1 MTHKSWKL
9 AGGAVGVLCLVFVC
23 LWGVVSSQ
31 SFMSMAA
38 EQAGAIATEAL
49 DTRISLG
56 NVEVKSWRE
65 LQVDGIDIYDK
76 RQQLLAHA
84 DEAVIRLSPL
94 AMLQKS
100 AAEGISSIDIN
111 RADVTI
117 VQREDGTW
125 NFADLVS
132 EEKSDTRFTARINVA
147 DSTLRS
153 RYNNQDI
160 VLEHVNGYAD
170 MASYPSVSLKASC
183 ENNGASAQLSATVDT
198 DNGARQT
205 FQLSLQNAELAN
217 YMPYLPAG
225 WRACRL
231 PENVWARSFIIT
243 DRRSWLMAALFCWE
257 KTRWKRQ
264 RPLLPSTK
272 GRPVFLPVRKPGDS
286 RQLPMAG
293 LL

>member
-84 DEAVIRLSPL
+84 DEAVIRLSPI

-100 AAEGISSIDIN
+100 AAEGISSIDIS

-125 NFADLVS
+125 N
-132 EEKSDTRFTARINVA
+132 
-147 DSTLRS
+147 
-153 RYNNQDI
+153 
-160 VLEHVNGYAD
+160 
-170 MASYPSVSLKASC
+170 
-183 ENNGASAQLSATVDT
+183 
-198 DNGARQT
+198 
-205 FQLSLQNAELAN
+205 
-217 YMPYLPAG
+217 
-225 WRACRL
+225 
-231 PENVWARSFIIT
+231 
-243 DRRSWLMAALFCWE
+243 
-257 KTRWKRQ
+257 
-264 RPLLPSTK
+264 
-272 GRPVFLPVRKPGDS
+272 
-286 RQLPMAG
+286 
-293 LL
+293 